1 MAGETTLS
9 GKYATYPEYKESGVE
24 MLGALPV
31 SWQTKQVRY
40 LLKDGAE
47 GIKIGPFGSALKL
60 EDMVITGTR
69 VYGQE
74 NVIKKDF
81 TLGKRKI
88 SQDKFKEMQV
98 YQVYPDDLL
107 ITMMGTS
114 GKCELVPQDAD
125 VGIIDSHLLRM
136 RVKEEKILPRF
147 FRLLIDEC
155 YEIEN
160 QIKISGKG
168 SIMHGLNSSIVKS
181 LTLPLPSYTEQE
193 VILNFLDHE
202 TDKIDTL
209 IEKQQQLIKLLKEK
223 RQAVISHAVTKGL
236 SNKEQPNAPMR
247 DSGIEWLGEVPEHW
261 PMPKVSQ
268 IAKVLNGSTPDKTNL
283 SYWESGTIPW
293 LASGCL
299 NSEIINEPSLLI
311 SEGAYQNCSVELI
324 PANSLLVGMVGQG
337 KTRGTSAIL
346 SFDSCINQNMAA
358 IMPSK
363 KVQVR
368 FLYFLFQAMY
378 ENLRELGRGGNQA
391 ALNCEIIGSIR
402 IPLPSFEEQL
412 SIVSMLDELLIKL
425 NNADKLGE
433 EQIEL
438 LKERRTALISAAVT
452 GKIDV
457 RHFTSKNRQAPK
469 SSSSEGT
476 VNDR

>member
-1 MAGETTLS
+1 VTREAALS
-9 GKYATYPEYKESGVE
+9 GKYMAYPEYNESGVQ
-24 MLGALPV
+24 MLGAIPS

-60 EDMVITGTR
+60 EDMVESGTR

-81 TLGKRKI
+81 TLGKRRI
-88 SQDKFKEMQV
+88 SQDKFKEMNV

-125 VGIIDSHLLRM
+125 VGIIDSHLLRV
-136 RVKEEKILPRF
+136 RVKEADILPRY

-155 YEIEN
+155 HEIEN

-181 LTLPLPSYTEQE
+181 LILPLPSPSEQD

-202 TDKIDTL
+202 TAKIDTL

-236 SNKEQPNAPMR
+236 DPNAPMR
-247 DSGIEWLGEVPEHW
+247 DSGVEWLGEVPEHW
-261 PMPKVSQ
+261 TISQ
-268 IAKVLNGSTPDKTNL
+268 VGHCAFVTKLTGFEYTNL
-283 SYWESGTIPW
+283 WRIDEEGEVIA
-293 LASGCL
+293 LRGFNVKERKLEL
-299 NSEIINEPSLLI
+299 NDVERI
-311 SEGAYQNCSVELI
+311 SAEL
-324 PANSLLVGMVGQG
+324 
-337 KTRGTSAIL
+337 SAIL
-346 SFDSCINQNMAA
+346 VRSKLAKGDIVFPCTGTIGNAAMIEEDGRFHINQNIAKIRFDETVSSKFA
-358 IMPSK
+358 IYWFTSSFIRTLIDRNNTSGMQPVVLIGDIRK
-363 KVQVR
+363 LPIPR
-368 FLYFLFQAMY
+368 FDYHEQEAIADYLDSMVDRFNVLISNAVT
-378 ENLRELGRGGNQA
+378 A
-391 ALNCEIIGSIR
+391 IG
-402 IPLPSFEEQL
+402 L
-412 SIVSMLDELLIKL
+412 M
-425 NNADKLGE
+425 
-433 EQIEL
+433 
-438 LKERRTALISAAVT
+438 KERRTALISAAVT

-457 RHFTSKNRQAPK
+457 RLFNSEDGKA
-469 SSSSEGT
+469 SSSSNRNKEAAA
-476 VNDR
+476 